1 MAGRGSLP
9 QKLPV
14 AELGRVMRDGTPKLG
29 RRARQMRLDQAG
41 RRRRC
46 CMRESAYWDGE
57 TGCVVAA
64 MGSIAGGREGSMMGG
79 KDVDGD
85 GMSYK

>member
-1 MAGRGSLP
+1 
-9 QKLPV
+9 
-14 AELGRVMRDGTPKLG
+14 
-29 RRARQMRLDQAG
+29 
-41 RRRRC
+41 
-46 CMRESAYWDGE
+46 MRESAYWDGE

>member
-1 MAGRGSLP
+1 MRNLKPAATSFAGTTRWPASIVSRP
-9 QKLPV
+9 MSPSAV
-14 AELGRVMRDGTPKLG
+14 DNN
-29 RRARQMRLDQAG
+29 QAG

-85 GMSYK
+85 GLSYK